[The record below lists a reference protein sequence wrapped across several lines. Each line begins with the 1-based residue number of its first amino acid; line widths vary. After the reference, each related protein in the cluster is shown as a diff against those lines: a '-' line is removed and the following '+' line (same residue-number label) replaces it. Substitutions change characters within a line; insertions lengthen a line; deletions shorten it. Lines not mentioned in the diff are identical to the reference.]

1 MQKTRTE
8 VNREDTE
15 EREKVRLEKKSQMS
29 GAEKLSLCTLLGGL
43 MTLPSLLG
51 TKPLSLVPNK

>member
-15 EREKVRLEKKSQMS
+15 EREKVRLEKSQMS
-29 GAEKLSLCTLLGGL
+29 GAEKLSLCTPLGGL

-51 TKPLSLVPNK
+51 TEPLSLVPNK